1 MEELKKIAK
10 NIDGF
15 VKIIMY
21 WSVLGGFVMMLL
33 GIVMLSDISMDP
45 EAARKY
51 LMLSLGGMKIEIAPE
66 YAPTTQFTNMKL
78 FVEWLVGMLINV
90 GIFFAAKITRR
101 ILQPMKEGLPFDMSV
116 SKNLK
121 QLGNLT
127 LIGGGSLA
135 VIEVIDRWIIY
146 NMYHISELFHPE
158 KITEVEMSFKMDWKF
173 MIAASVIFLMSYI
186 FKYGAELQKLSDET
200 L

>member
-15 VKIIMY
+15 VKIIMC
-21 WSVLGGFVMMLL
+21 WSILGGFVMLLL
-33 GIVMLSDISMDP
+33 GVVMLSDISMDP

>member
-1 MEELKKIAK
+1 MEELKKIAN

-15 VKIIMY
+15 VKILMY
-21 WSVLGGFVMMLL
+21 WSVLGGFVILLL
-33 GIVMLSDISMDP
+33 GIVMLSDISMNP
-45 EAARKY
+45 EAVREY
-51 LMLSLGGMKIEIAPE
+51 LMLSLGGMKIGIAPE
-66 YAPTTQFTNMKL
+66 YAPTTQFTNIKL
-78 FVEWLVGMLINV
+78 FVGLLMGMMINV
-90 GIFFAAKITRR
+90 GIFFATKITRR

-127 LIGGGSLA
+127 LIGGGSFA
-135 VIEVIDRWIIY
+135 VIEVIDSWIIY
-146 NMYHISELFHPE
+146 NMYHVSELFHPE

-173 MIAASVIFLMSYI
+173 MIVASVIFLMSYI

>member
-66 YAPTTQFTNMKL
+66 YAPTMQFTNMKL
-78 FVEWLVGMLINV
+78 FVEWLIGMLINV

-101 ILQPMKEGLPFDMSV
+101 ILQPMKEGLPFDMSI

-121 QLGNLT
+121 YLGNLT
-127 LIGGGSLA
+127 LIGGGSFA

-173 MIAASVIFLMSYI
+173 MIVASVIFLMSYI